1 MKFCFVHAADL
12 HLDTP
17 FEGISTVSPE
27 VAGKLRDASLD
38 AFDALI
44 EFTIK
49 KKAAFL
55 LLAGDIYDGS
65 ERGVRAQLRFKE
77 GLEKLSTKEIQI
89 PVFIVHGNHD
99 PLGGWS
105 AIKEWPEGV
114 KIFGPEEVEAF
125 EVKKGKTTLATIYG
139 ISYGKREVTENLAL
153 RFKGKDFEKKRKP
166 GLQVGLL
173 HCNVDSNSEHDHYSP
188 CSTEDLRSVKMDYWA
203 LGHIHKRQELDEAH
217 RIEYPGNLQGRSP
230 KPGECEPKGA
240 LLVDVNGSS
249 IENVVFESLDR
260 VRFLE
265 CEIDIP
271 GIKDLDGLKRE
282 MMKKADQLRE
292 SNKDRG
298 LVIRTILK
306 GRGKLHHDLHHPGAI
321 KDILGDLREKF
332 ELEQPFTWWESI
344 RDKTKPE
351 LNLGKIR
358 GRKDFSAGLINFA
371 EDLRRGKIKDLKAE
385 ENLHLQRDEGV
396 KLKEERP
403 DFKGFIE
410 THLEKPIDKARLGQR
425 VPEFN
430 KKDIP
435 EMAEEAMYLAL
446 DLLEG

>member
-17 FEGISTVSPE
+17 FQGISTVSPE

-49 KKAAFL
+49 KEAAFL

-77 GLEKLSTKEIQI
+77 GLEKLSSTKIQI

-105 AIKEWPEGV
+105 AIKEWPRGV
-114 KIFGPEEVEAF
+114 KIFGPEEVNAF
-125 EVKKGKTTLATIYG
+125 EVKKGNTTLATIYG

-153 RFKGKDFEKKRKP
+153 RFQGKDFQEKRKP

-173 HCNVDSNSEHDHYSP
+173 HCTVDGNTGHAPYSP
-188 CSTEDLRSVKMDYWA
+188 CSKQDLLNAKMDYWA
-203 LGHIHKRQELDEAH
+203 LGHIHKRRELDEAP

-230 KPGECEPKGA
+230 RPGECEPKGA
-240 LLVDVNGSS
+240 LLVEVNGSS
-249 IENVVFESLDR
+249 IENVVFEPLDR

-271 GIKDLDGLKRE
+271 GIKDLDELKKE
-282 MMKKADQLRE
+282 MMKKADQLRK

-298 LVIRTILK
+298 LVIRSIFK
-306 GRGKLHHDLHHPGAI
+306 GRGKLHRDLRYPGAI
-321 KDILGDLREKF
+321 EDILGDLREKF
-332 ELEQPFTWWESI
+332 EEEQPFIWWESI
-344 RDKTKPE
+344 RDKTRPG
-351 LNLGKIR
+351 LDPAKIR
-358 GRKDFSAGLINFA
+358 SRKDFSAELINLVEAFQKK
-371 EDLRRGKIKDLKAE
+371 EDLKRMGDRQEEDLY
-385 ENLHLQRDEGV
+385 LQQ
-396 KLKEERP
+396 
-403 DFKGFIE
+403 DFKDFIE
-410 THLEKPIDKARLGQR
+410 THLEKPVDKARLSYR
-425 VPEFN
+425 VPELDD
-430 KKDIP
+430 KDIP
-435 EMAEEAMYLAL
+435 GIVEEAMYLAL